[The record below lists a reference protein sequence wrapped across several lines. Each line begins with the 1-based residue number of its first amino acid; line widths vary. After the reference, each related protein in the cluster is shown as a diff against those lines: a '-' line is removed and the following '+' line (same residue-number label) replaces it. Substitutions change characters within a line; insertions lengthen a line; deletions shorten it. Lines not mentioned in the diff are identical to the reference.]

1 MNVEQL
7 TLRAITST
15 AVSVPMARPLG
26 TSAQTI
32 RNAPLLL
39 ISLETEE
46 GITGHSYAFCY
57 LESVAQSL
65 PVIVRSLSDFL
76 AGQKLA
82 PLDLSRLTSKYF
94 KLTGLYGPLCMIA
107 SAVDVAAWDALSIS
121 VGVPLGALLGGK
133 CDPVPA
139 YNSNGLGLMAP
150 GEVADEAEA
159 LLSHGFRAIK
169 MRLGRASF
177 SDDLAAIREVRK
189 RLPDEISLMTDFNQA
204 LTPAQAMQYCPAL
217 DGEGVYWIEEPIRH
231 DDFSHAAMIAGAT
244 RTPVQLGE
252 NLVGLPPLFD
262 ALKSEATDFL
272 MFDLDRIGGVSG
284 WRLASGLASASGKE
298 VSSHLFPEVSA
309 HLLSATP
316 TRHWL
321 EYVDWAN
328 PILQEPLQLVDG
340 SAVIPDRPGNG
351 LNWNDDA
358 VARYRLD

>member
-7 TLRAITST
+7 TLRAIKST

-39 ISLETEE
+39 VSLETEE
-46 GITGHSYAFCY
+46 GITGHAYAFCY
-57 LESVAQSL
+57 LESVARSL
-65 PVIVRSLSDFL
+65 PVVVESLSNAL

-82 PLDLSRLTSKYF
+82 PLELARLTSKYF
-94 KLTGLYGPLCMIA
+94 KLTGLNGPLCMIA

-121 VGVPLGALLGGK
+121 AGMPLGALLGGK
-133 CDPVPA
+133 CDAVPA

-231 DDFSHAAMIAGAT
+231 DDFAHAARIADAT
-244 RTPVQLGE
+244 KTPIQLGE
-252 NLVGLPPLFD
+252 NIVGLRPLLD
-262 ALKSEATDFL
+262 VVQAEATDFL

-284 WRLASGLASASGKE
+284 WQLASGLASASGKE

-309 HLLSATP
+309 HLLCATP

-328 PILQEPLQLVDG
+328 PILQEPLQLVEG
-340 SAVIPDRPGNG
+340 NAIVADRPGNG
-351 LNWNDDA
+351 LKWNDDA

>member
-1 MNVEQL
+1 MNVAQL
-7 TLRAITST
+7 TVRAVKST

-46 GITGHSYAFCY
+46 GVTGHAYAFCY
-57 LESVAQSL
+57 LESVARSL
-65 PVIVRSLSDFL
+65 PVIVDSLSDSL

-82 PLDLSRLTSKYF
+82 PRELAQLISKYF

-107 SAVDVAAWDALSIS
+107 SAIDVAAWDALSIS
-121 VGVPLGALLGGK
+121 AGMPLGAMLGGK

-139 YNSNGLGLMAP
+139 YNSNGLGLMSP
-150 GEVADEAEA
+150 SEVADEAEA
-159 LLSHGFRAIK
+159 LLCGGFYAIK

-177 SDDLAAIREVRK
+177 SDDLAAIREVRN
-189 RLPDEISLMTDFNQA
+189 RLPDEICLMTDFNQA
-204 LTPAQAMQYCPAL
+204 LSPAQAMLSCPAL

-231 DDFSHAAMIAGAT
+231 DDYAHAAMVADAT
-244 RTPVQLGE
+244 KTPIQLGE
-252 NLVGLPPLFD
+252 NLVGLQPLVD
-262 ALKSEATDFL
+262 ALASEATDFL

-284 WRLASGLASASGKE
+284 WQMASGLASAGGKE

-328 PILQEPLQLVDG
+328 PILEEPLRIVQG
-340 SAVIPDRPGNG
+340 GAVIAERPGNG
-351 LNWNDDA
+351 LSWNEDA
-358 VARYRLD
+358 VARYRLT